1 MQQSRDSHQT
11 FTFRLTLVVILFVLF
26 ILGISFFSQHASPVR
41 VPATET
47 LTPSPTPS
55 RTPSPT
61 ATRTPTPTLPP
72 PTSTLANISPQKM
85 FTLGRGIIS
94 SIARSPDGRLIAY
107 IDGSTLKWFDAETYQ
122 QIGEIYIQDIYD
134 PIVFSP
140 DSRLVAVLR
149 GYGGG
154 ALVDLEQ
161 QREIGSVGGRGLTFS
176 PDGLYIASRVSDWTT
191 AGGYDHIMV
200 WDVTRRERVDYSFPT
215 LFEFRLCQMST
226 PAISADSR
234 LVVAGHS
241 DDRVYVWD
249 IDDGETRFILE
260 GHAGDVVSVDFSMD
274 GRYLASGSADGT
286 VRLWNPVNGQLVRV
300 ITGFLDN
307 VSGVEFT
314 EDSRQL
320 RIQVYEQ
327 GEQTYDLESGQLTPW
342 EEGEQ
347 VPDPFVAT
355 LYAQGFIENG
365 MTTRLAFSP
374 DGSSLAVGR
383 GSVLVWDVATQNL
396 ITSLDVS
403 RSVVWI
409 TYSPDGRRLGVI
421 NEAGDVLVW
430 DTSSWELLLSLS
442 TEILPV
448 GQVFSGSGLGL
459 SVGIGAGVMGEQGF
473 AFSPDGA
480 RLAVSNSMAVEVWDI
495 QSASLL
501 YTLEEIELSSYAT
514 RLSYSP
520 DGQRIY
526 AVLNRNREAAIW
538 DADSGALVASID
550 LPAVDLNAFTTTDL
564 NGALFARNN
573 SDGQTYWIEIWNLDT
588 GELVR
593 VDSPGRETE
602 PLRFSPDG
610 SLLLSVNADR
620 LYVWMSDSGDLIYR
634 SGAEFAV
641 GGLALSPDNRWLAI
655 GSYGVAEMWDT
666 SGIVNRVQG
675 SFIPTVAP
683 LPTET
688 PSGSHWPTETP
699 LPPIPITPLPLPDL
713 PDGAISSANTVQV
726 DEVGRFG
733 AGWIKQVS
741 WTDNSQLLVAAS
753 LGVDQYRLNV
763 AGVLFGE
770 PAHYATDLWITS
782 SVTLAD
788 GRCLAAGTDGQR
800 VQVWELVSGET
811 LVDLEG
817 GGEPA
822 LSPDGRLLVYL
833 GEDGNL
839 HIWDLIA
846 GEPGAILL
854 PASHYPSAPVFSPDS
869 RLVAAIAGNYTRGAI
884 RVWDAASG
892 VIVNA
897 LGGPDNDITDLSFC
911 PDGRRIIAAAG
922 GSAWVW
928 DTRPGQPP
936 ITTTL
941 YTGEIDWNL
950 TLYEQTVTAAAL
962 SPNNWTLAV
971 GSSENTIG
979 LYALGS
985 QSPTR
990 LLTGH
995 SAAIEQLAFSPN
1007 GRFLLSLDADGAL
1020 LLWNVST
1027 GELLEANYSHYGSI
1041 RGLTFQENGSL
1052 IGWQAGTTWTF
1063 DPAAGD
1069 VLHTTRITTGT
1080 ILAVS
1085 PRGDWLAATYP
1096 YRVSLYD
1103 AVTGELRQTLEGE
1116 APKPFVDYFFEGEMF
1131 QGYHGAAFSPDGSV
1145 LVTLGSGGASIYSTV
1160 DGSLRRSIEGDNA
1173 QQADISSDNH
1183 WLLTSLH
1190 VQWAPPDMYELQ
1202 SGERIFSLEGS
1213 GYQNIQYR
1221 LSPDNRWIGV
1231 AFRSAHV
1238 YQFQLW
1244 DFASHTMLQSLDLS
1258 PEIPLLSLAFSPDA
1272 RLVALGQ
1279 ADGQIF
1285 LVDLSTFQVV
1295 ATLTGH
1301 RGAVERLAF
1310 SPDGRF
1316 LASGGQDGTIRIW
1329 GVP

>member
-1 MQQSRDSHQT
+1 MQHSGSRHHT
-11 FTFRLTLVVILFVLF
+11 LTLRLTLTVSLF
-26 ILGISFFSQHASPVR
+26 ILFILAVSFFSQQTTPTRIPAS
-41 VPATET
+41 ET
-47 LTPSPTPS
+47 LSPSPTASLTPSPTV
-55 RTPSPT
+55 TL
-61 ATRTPTPTLPP
+61 TPTPTRLPP
-72 PTSTLANISPQKM
+72 TRTLENISPTQL

-122 QIGEIYIQDIYD
+122 QIGEIYLQDIYD

-140 DSRLVAVLR
+140 DSRLIAVGA
-149 GYGGG
+149 GYWRG
-154 ALVDLEQ
+154 ALVDLEKQ
-161 QREIGSVGGRGLTFS
+161 HEIGFDGGSGFTFS
-176 PDGLYIASRVSDWTT
+176 PDGHYIASRVSDWTS
-191 AGGYDHIMV
+191 AGPYDYIIV
-200 WDVTRRERVDYSFPT
+200 WDVTRQERIDDHLPT
-215 LFEFRLCQMST
+215 LFERRLNQMSI
-226 PAISADSR
+226 PAISTDSR
-234 LVVAGHS
+234 LVAAGCS
-241 DDRVYVWD
+241 DDHVYVWD
-249 IDDGETRFILE
+249 IENGESRFILE
-260 GHAGDVVSVDFSMD
+260 GHAGDVVSVDFSPD

-286 VRLWNPVNGQLVRV
+286 VRLWSPGTGQLVRV

-307 VSGVEFT
+307 VTWVEFT

-320 RIQVYEQ
+320 RIGVRKQADQ
-327 GEQTYDLESGQLTPW
+327 AYDLNSGQLVPW
-342 EEGEQ
+342 DEPEQ
-347 VPDPFVAT
+347 PADPFAAI
-355 LYAQGFIENG
+355 LYAQGYIENG
-365 MTTRLAFSP
+365 MTTRVAFSP
-374 DGSSLAVGR
+374 DGSSLALGR
-383 GSVLVWDVATQNL
+383 GSILVWDVAAQEL

-409 TYSPDGRRLGVI
+409 TYSPDGRWLGVI

-442 TEILPV
+442 TEILPL
-448 GQVFSGSGLGL
+448 GQVFYGSGLGL
-459 SVGIGAGVMGEQGF
+459 SAGIGAGVLGEQGF

-480 RLAVSNSMAVEVWDI
+480 RLVVGNGMAVEVWDI
-495 QSASLL
+495 QSAALL

-538 DADSGALVASID
+538 DANSGALIDSID

-641 GGLALSPDNRWLAI
+641 GGLALNPDNRWLAI

-666 SGIVNRVQG
+666 SGIAERVQG
-675 SFIPTVAP
+675 TYIPTVAP

-688 PSGSHWPTETP
+688 PRRSSWPTETP
-699 LPPIPITPLPLPDL
+699 MPTIPITPLPLPDL
-713 PDGAISSANTVQV
+713 PDGAISSANAAQV

-733 AGWIKQVS
+733 AGGIKQVS
-741 WTDNSQLLVAAS
+741 WTDNSHLLVAAS
-753 LGVDQYRLNV
+753 LGVDQYRLNA

-770 PAHYATDLWITS
+770 PTHYATDLWITS
-782 SVTLAD
+782 SVSLAD
-788 GRCLAAGTDGQR
+788 GRSLAAGTDGQR

-822 LSPDGRLLVYL
+822 LSPDGRMLVYL

-839 HIWDLIA
+839 HIWDLVA

-854 PASHYPSAPVFSPDS
+854 PASSYPGAPVFSPDS
-869 RLVAAIAGNYTRGAI
+869 RLVAAIAGNYTRSAI
-884 RVWDAASG
+884 RVWDAATG

-897 LGGPDNDITDLSFC
+897 LGGPDSDITDLSFS
-911 PDGRRIIAAAG
+911 PDGRRIVAAAG

-928 DTRPGQPP
+928 DIRPGQPP
-936 ITTTL
+936 IITRL
-941 YTGEIDWNL
+941 YEGVIDWNL
-950 TLYEQTVTAAAL
+950 TLYVHTVTAAAL
-962 SPNNWTLAV
+962 SPSGWTLAV
-971 GSSENTIG
+971 GTSENTIN
-979 LYALGS
+979 LYSLGN

-990 LLTGH
+990 LLSGH
-995 SAAIEQLAFSPN
+995 SAPVEKLAFSPD
-1007 GRFLLSLDADGAL
+1007 GRTLLSLDADGAL

-1027 GELLEANYSHYGSI
+1027 GELVEANYSHYGEI
-1041 RGLTFQENGSL
+1041 RGLIFQENGSL

-1063 DPAAGD
+1063 DPAAGE
-1069 VLHTTRITTGT
+1069 VLHTTRITTGN

-1096 YRVSLYD
+1096 YQVSLYD
-1103 AVTGELRQTLEGE
+1103 AVTGEFRQTLEGE
-1116 APKPFVDYFFEGEMF
+1116 APKPFVEYFYEGEMF

-1145 LVTLGSGGASIYSTV
+1145 LVTLGSGGASIYNTQ
-1160 DGSLRRSIEGDNA
+1160 DGSLVRSIEGDNA
-1173 QQADISSDNH
+1173 QQADISMDNR
-1183 WLLTSLH
+1183 WLLTSLY
-1190 VQWAPPDMYELQ
+1190 VQWASPDMVDLQ
-1202 SGERIFSLEGS
+1202 SGEMVFSLDGS

-1231 AFRSAHV
+1231 TFRSAHA

-1244 DFASHTMLQSLDLS
+1244 DFASHTMIQSLDFS

-1279 ADGQIF
+1279 ANGQIF

-1310 SPDGRF
+1310 SPSGRY

-1329 GVP
+1329 GIP